1 MSNAKPLP
9 AQIGRIAPTIAVTNV
24 DRSVAFY
31 REFLGL
37 QVTFTNGLPMGFVIL
52 RNGAAELHLSLVRHH
67 QPATYNVAHV
77 LVGDA
82 ESLYKVMD
90 AAHVRIVKGLRDAD
104 YGLRGFVFCDP
115 DGNRIDVG
123 QQLPSGSAP

>member
-1 MSNAKPLP
+1 MSNARLLP

-37 QVTFTNGLPMGFVIL
+37 EVTFTNGLPVGFVIL
-52 RNGAAELHLSLVRHH
+52 RNGVAELHLSLVRHH
-67 QPATYNVAHV
+67 QPGTNNVAHV
-77 LVGDA
+77 LVNDA
-82 ESLYKVMD
+82 ESLYRIMD
-90 AAHVRIVKGLRDAD
+90 AAHVRMIKGLRDAE

-123 QQLPSGSAP
+123 QQLLGS